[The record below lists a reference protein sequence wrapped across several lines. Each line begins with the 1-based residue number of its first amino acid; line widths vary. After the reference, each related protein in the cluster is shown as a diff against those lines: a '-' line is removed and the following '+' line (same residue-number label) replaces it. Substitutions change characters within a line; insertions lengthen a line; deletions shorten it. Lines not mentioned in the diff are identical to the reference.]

1 MNKTLLSLAIALF
14 VSVTIHATN
23 IDRQQASQLARDF
36 MSKNFRISRTRQAQT
51 VPLDTVETGQSLVY
65 AFNVEGGGFVVVA
78 GDDCAPA
85 ILGYSESSEIDPSDM
100 PEAMK
105 ELFAQY
111 QAEMQMMIK
120 GGMRAASIPNLGSKI
135 SPLMECKWGQGA
147 PYNYMCPKYYKIDR
161 EKRVKRMTN
170 SLTGCYATAMAQ
182 IMYYHKHPAEIT
194 ELPGKYYNLKKKAEV
209 DGINVSKTLE
219 WDKMLPTYGKRNDP
233 QGTQEQQN
241 AVAKLMRLVG
251 QAICMAYTPTASG
264 AYDASVFTGFVKY
277 FNYDAS
283 TIKHIQRDRYSYSEW
298 IKTIY
303 EELANKRPVFY
314 MGGSNTSGHGYV
326 VDGYS
331 HEDFFYINWGWNG
344 NSDDAFR
351 LALCNP
357 SKKYEG
363 GGTGDAGY
371 SARQAA
377 IIGIQPAT
385 SPQKKDDALMGYNKL
400 FGKISYQR
408 ESDDQDFNITSCL
421 SQFVGNYSHFDKS
434 FDYGAVVLDAEGKE
448 VQKLLPLGS
457 KYKNLKLDAGRSV
470 NFSRAPLKIGASLG
484 DGNYSLRFLYRIGEG
499 GEWVPCVPSHDVK
512 FKIKGNTL
520 YFDAKPDWLTVN
532 MDIKKGE
539 NSDDGQVYDVKVT
552 LKNESSDKTFDR
564 SIRLGRD
571 DKYKTYD
578 NYGFA
583 TIVEPG
589 ETKTYNLKYVP
600 NDYMPSKL
608 YLFSYEDCVP
618 LGEGFT
624 TGAGY
629 KSNGAAFK
637 GSCNLDKDLKQKADQ
652 YYELKADNSYEVI
665 YTIENTGTDDF
676 YGYVE
681 LNDSV
686 GTMFTMDD
694 FEEEDANGEV
704 ISLKPGESKDL
715 KLTIY
720 DEGDETT
727 MHEVSL
733 SFYDDN
739 DQPVA
744 LYETKPFYFKPLFE
758 LSFTNPSIT
767 PTEAVDNDL
776 ADYIVKGDQMTISG
790 KINNPEDTDFT
801 GTILVQRYVTD
812 FSKDPEFDDE
822 DLVVATPDQVY
833 TQEVIIPAKGSIDFT
848 ELFDLKNLVTDK
860 NYSVVVD
867 FDISYTSKTA
877 IIDLP
882 LFISDFYLLNDGTST
897 SISGISMPRRHS
909 EAIYDLQGR
918 RINGKPTRGIYIKD
932 RRKVVVRP

>member
-120 GGMRAASIPNLGSKI
+120 GGVRAASIPNLGSKI

-363 GGTGDAGY
+363 GRA
-371 SARQAA
+371 AAQAMQA
-377 IIGIQPAT
+377 
-385 SPQKKDDALMGYNKL
+385 
-400 FGKISYQR
+400 
-408 ESDDQDFNITSCL
+408 
-421 SQFVGNYSHFDKS
+421 
-434 FDYGAVVLDAEGKE
+434 
-448 VQKLLPLGS
+448 
-457 KYKNLKLDAGRSV
+457 
-470 NFSRAPLKIGASLG
+470 
-484 DGNYSLRFLYRIGEG
+484 
-499 GEWVPCVPSHDVK
+499 
-512 FKIKGNTL
+512 
-520 YFDAKPDWLTVN
+520 
-532 MDIKKGE
+532 
-539 NSDDGQVYDVKVT
+539 
-552 LKNESSDKTFDR
+552 
-564 SIRLGRD
+564 IRLVR
-571 DKYKTYD
+571 
-578 NYGFA
+578 
-583 TIVEPG
+583 
-589 ETKTYNLKYVP
+589 L
-600 NDYMPSKL
+600 
-608 YLFSYEDCVP
+608 
-618 LGEGFT
+618 
-624 TGAGY
+624 
-629 KSNGAAFK
+629 
-637 GSCNLDKDLKQKADQ
+637 
-652 YYELKADNSYEVI
+652 
-665 YTIENTGTDDF
+665 
-676 YGYVE
+676 
-681 LNDSV
+681 
-686 GTMFTMDD
+686 
-694 FEEEDANGEV
+694 
-704 ISLKPGESKDL
+704 
-715 KLTIY
+715 
-720 DEGDETT
+720 
-727 MHEVSL
+727 L
-733 SFYDDN
+733 S
-739 DQPVA
+739 
-744 LYETKPFYFKPLFE
+744 
-758 LSFTNPSIT
+758 
-767 PTEAVDNDL
+767 
-776 ADYIVKGDQMTISG
+776 
-790 KINNPEDTDFT
+790 
-801 GTILVQRYVTD
+801 
-812 FSKDPEFDDE
+812 
-822 DLVVATPDQVY
+822 
-833 TQEVIIPAKGSIDFT
+833 
-848 ELFDLKNLVTDK
+848 
-860 NYSVVVD
+860 
-867 FDISYTSKTA
+867 
-877 IIDLP
+877 
-882 LFISDFYLLNDGTST
+882 
-897 SISGISMPRRHS
+897 
-909 EAIYDLQGR
+909 
-918 RINGKPTRGIYIKD
+918 
-932 RRKVVVRP
+932 